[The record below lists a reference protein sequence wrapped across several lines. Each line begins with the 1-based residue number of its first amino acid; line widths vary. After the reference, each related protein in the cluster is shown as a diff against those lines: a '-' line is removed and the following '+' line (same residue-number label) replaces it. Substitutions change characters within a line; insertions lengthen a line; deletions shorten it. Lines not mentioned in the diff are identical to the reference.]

1 MNRVLVTGSGGFIGR
16 HTVAHLTRRGYEVH
30 GVHQHSSPAPG
41 TISHRADLL
50 DAVQIREVTER
61 VRATH
66 LVHFAWY
73 AEHGKFW
80 DSPRNI
86 EWMKASETLFK
97 EFVARGGRRAV
108 FAGTCAEYDWSY
120 SHLQEDKT
128 PSNPRTLYGQCKNEL
143 RQKVEQT
150 GISVAWGRIFFICG
164 PGEDPRRFIPSILSP
179 LLKRQPAIVKHGSHV
194 RDFMHCEDVAA
205 AFAAILDSQLKGI
218 VNVASGE
225 PKSLGEI
232 AKIIAE
238 LTGGQSLLEIQDSPA
253 SPDNP
258 PVLTADVAK
267 LRSIGFNPIYCLRD
281 GLATLIP

>member
-16 HTVAHLTRRGYEVH
+16 HAVAHLTRRGYEVH
-30 GVHQHSSPAPG
+30 GVHRHSSPAPG
-41 TISHRADLL
+41 TISHRVDLL

-97 EFVARGGRRAV
+97 EFVAHGGRRAV

-128 PSNPRTLYGQCKNEL
+128 PSNPGTLYGQCKNEL
-143 RQKVEQT
+143 RQKVEKT
-150 GISVAWGRIFFICG
+150 GISIAWGRIFFIYG
-164 PGEDPRRFIPSILSP
+164 PGEDPRRFIPSILNP
-179 LLKRQPAIVKHGSHV
+179 LLNKQPAIVKHGSHV

-205 AFAAILDSQLKGI
+205 AFAAIMDSQLNGI

-238 LTGGQSLLEIQDSPA
+238 LTDGQSLLEIQDFPA

-281 GLATLIP
+281 GLATLTP